1 MMRDKLNR
9 AFDEIH
15 ADEQLKAHTRAILA
29 AKRAQKQRISRPRRL
44 VAAMACFVCL
54 LLGLGG
60 YQAYFTPTSAI
71 SLDVNPS
78 LELGINRFDKVI
90 SVQGLNDDGQALS
103 EQLHVRF
110 LNYMDALNQI
120 LADSSMQAYLSDD
133 AVLSIVVVG
142 DDTPQRS
149 QILAD
154 VQTCTAGHNNVHC
167 SAGNAEEVA
176 AAHEVGLSFGKYQAF
191 LELQAL
197 DPSVTPEDVQQ
208 MTMREIRDRIAAL
221 SGSDTT
227 TNGNGNG
234 NNGNNGN
241 ASSGGNDMSNGNHA
255 ASSGN
260 DNNAGNGHGNAGAG
274 HHNGYGGH
282 S

>member
-1 MMRDKLNR
+1 MMRDKLKDT
-9 AFDEIH
+9 FDKIH
-15 ADEQLKAHTRAILA
+15 ADEQLKAHTRAVLA
-29 AKRAQKQRISRPRRL
+29 AKRAQKQRHSRPRRL

-90 SVQGLNDDGQALS
+90 SIQGLNDDGKALS

-110 LNYMDALNQI
+110 LNYVDALNQI
-120 LADSSMQAYLSDD
+120 LADSAMQSYLSSD
-133 AVLSIVVVG
+133 ADLSIVVVG
-142 DDTPQRS
+142 DDTAQRD
-149 QILAD
+149 QILSD

-167 SAGNAEEVA
+167 SAGNAQEVA

-197 DPSVTPEDVQQ
+197 DPSVTPEEVQQ

-221 SGSDTT
+221 SGSDTAT
-227 TNGNGNG
+227 THGNPSSNGNKTVTSGNSNHNGNGR
-234 NNGNNGN
+234 
-241 ASSGGNDMSNGNHA
+241 SNG
-255 ASSGN
+255 
-260 DNNAGNGHGNAGAG
+260 GAG
-274 HHNGYGGH
+274 HHNGYGGGH

>member
-1 MMRDKLNR
+1 MMRDKLKDT
-9 AFDEIH
+9 FDKIH
-15 ADEQLKAHTRAILA
+15 ADEQLKAHTRAVLA
-29 AKRAQKQRISRPRRL
+29 AKREQQQRHSRPQRL

-90 SVQGLNDDGQALS
+90 SIEGLNDDGKALS

-110 LNYMDALNQI
+110 LNYVDALNQI
-120 LADSSMQAYLSDD
+120 LADSAMQSYLSND
-133 AVLSIVVVG
+133 ADLSIVVVG
-142 DDTPQRS
+142 DDTAQRD
-149 QILAD
+149 QILSD

-167 SAGNAEEVA
+167 SAGNAQEVA

-197 DPSVTPEDVQQ
+197 DPSVTPEEVQQ

-221 SGSDTT
+221 SGSDMAITHGNPSSNANKT
-227 TNGNGNG
+227 VTSGNGNH
-234 NNGNNGN
+234 NGYGR
-241 ASSGGNDMSNGNHA
+241 
-255 ASSGN
+255 
-260 DNNAGNGHGNAGAG
+260 GNGGAG
-274 HHNGYGGH
+274 HHNGYGGGH